1 LYFQS
6 VRPGM
11 SDTLDDA
18 RFSEKE
24 LLLLVLVSI
33 AVMMSLSAF
42 VLVVNG

>member
-1 LYFQS
+1 
-6 VRPGM
+6 M